1 MEAKAAPSL
10 VLSKHGAPNPIG
22 LRLTMASSL
31 TVTLNLVQGL
41 SVKMAQIDLVR
52 WMLERQSPEVKQ
64 VQHDTIV
71 VTS

>member
-1 MEAKAAPSL
+1 
-10 VLSKHGAPNPIG
+10 
-22 LRLTMASSL
+22 MASSL

-41 SVKMAQIDLVR
+41 SVKMAPVDLVP
-52 WMLERQSPEVKQ
+52 WMLKQ

>member
-22 LRLTMASSL
+22 LQLTMASSL
-31 TVTLNLVQGL
+31 TVTLNLVQGQ
-41 SVKMAQIDLVR
+41 SVKMAPVDLVP
-52 WMLERQSPEVKQ
+52 WMLKQ
-64 VQHDTIV
+64 VQQETIV